1 MMNNKSTQSAVNPS
15 YKTIRI
21 FYFLAYFTKICASLF
36 SYCYTWETL
45 PYWKVQSF
53 YPTPSKMFEMDKPM
67 RASDTIFESFIYN
80 HMNLYKNILK
90 LKYVLIIS
98 SFFVNIDVSTILR
111 STSVS
116 SGWKPSSLWW
126 GFIYIYWRRVKY
138 EPFALL
144 NYLFKRNY
152 KSKRTVH

>member
-1 MMNNKSTQSAVNPS
+1 
-15 YKTIRI
+15 
-21 FYFLAYFTKICASLF
+21 
-36 SYCYTWETL
+36 
-45 PYWKVQSF
+45 
-53 YPTPSKMFEMDKPM
+53 MFEMDKPM

-116 SGWKPSSLWW
+116 SGWKPSSL
-126 GFIYIYWRRVKY
+126 R
-138 EPFALL
+138 
-144 NYLFKRNY
+144 
-152 KSKRTVH
+152 